1 MTTRA
6 AVLATLAALLLAAPA
21 HAQPCPCPCP
31 APTEPP
37 ATWAGL
43 PPLQPGGGYVFLAWV
58 GR

>member
-21 HAQPCPCPCP
+21 HAQPCPCP